1 MAEIK
6 TAKKISGKTLLIA
19 GAVLVL
25 ILLALL
31 TSTGAFA
38 SKADP
43 VSQFT
48 TQKSCSF
55 LVMPGISKA
64 ICTDGTV
71 YNVVQTS
78 EVATPPLH

>member
-1 MAEIK
+1 MAETK
-6 TAKKISGKTLLIA
+6 TTKKISGKTLLI
-19 GAVLVL
+19 GIAVLVL
-25 ILLALL
+25 IALALL
-31 TSTGAFA
+31 TSMGAF
-38 SKADP
+38 SEKSDP